1 MLWGFIAL
9 LVHLAAIWF
18 TLGFM
23 QEDEHFQILEFAGL
37 KLGWTQP
44 QLLPWEF
51 ASRIRPAL
59 QPIMVLATS
68 RFFSLLNPYIIAL
81 IFRFFAGIFGWAVS
95 LIFIYQASC
104 KWENLSAK
112 KNLYI
117 FNAIFGFMAFF
128 HARFSSENMAGSFCF
143 LGLSILLMLWNNPN
157 FKRQGVWFFL
167 IGLAFGLA
175 TDCRIQTLFIPLGII
190 IWGLINRK
198 FTPGGFLV
206 LTLGGLMA
214 IGVGI

>member
-95 LIFIYQASC
+95 LIFIF
-104 KWENLSAK
+104 LS
-112 KNLYI
+112 
-117 FNAIFGFMAFF
+117 
-128 HARFSSENMAGSFCF
+128 S
-143 LGLSILLMLWNNPN
+143 
-157 FKRQGVWFFL
+157 
-167 IGLAFGLA
+167 
-175 TDCRIQTLFIPLGII
+175 LF
-190 IWGLINRK
+190 
-198 FTPGGFLV
+198 
-206 LTLGGLMA
+206 
-214 IGVGI
+214 